1 MKILFDVNS
10 EKTMDTE
17 KKKKNRVKEYWL
29 FYDSATVGSSYFE
42 TIFSFIF
49 LRIYSASFQG
59 QTPLFPRI
67 FGHEAAG

>member
-1 MKILFDVNS
+1 MKILFDVNR
-10 EKTMDTE
+10 EKTMDTA
-17 KKKKNRVKEYWL
+17 KKTSQRILV

-42 TIFSFIF
+42 TNFSFIF
-49 LRIYSASFQG
+49 LHIYSASFQG